1 MEMIGVGQ
9 NWKRDILLGLLF
21 GVIFIAANIFTGI
34 SIGLPSLP
42 AQLVGKYGIVSV
54 LAPIFEEAGF
64 RGVLLFLTGG
74 FGTFFIYAIN
84 IIAFALF
91 HYAAYGASL
100 AAMSASFI
108 GAGLFAG
115 FAVFTTLRYK
125 SILPAII
132 THAIFNTF
140 LLTKYFVLVPIN

>member
-1 MEMIGVGQ
+1 MEMIGIGQ
-9 NWKRDILLGLLF
+9 NWRRDILLGLLF
-21 GVIFIAANIFTGI
+21 GTIFIVANIFTGI

-42 AQLVGKYGIVSV
+42 AQVVGKYGIVSV

-74 FGTFFIYAIN
+74 FGLIPLYLIN
-84 IIAFALF
+84 IITFSLF
-91 HYAAYGASL
+91 HYVAYGASL

-108 GAGLFAG
+108 GAGLFAA
-115 FAVFTTLRYK
+115 FAVFVTLRYK

-140 LLTKYFVLVPIN
+140 LLTKYFVLVAI